1 MTTKTRHETQ
11 TYRLSPTTWLNTCH
25 PQKQIGATMQSKA
38 ATISEYLED
47 LPPDRR
53 SALNALRGL
62 IHRVAPKTA
71 ETMQYGLPAFG
82 DLCALASQKNY
93 MALYVC
99 ESDIVKAHLA
109 QLGKVS
115 CGKGCIRF
123 KRLAD
128 LNLSAVESILRE

>member
-1 MTTKTRHETQ
+1 MT
-11 TYRLSPTTWLNTCH
+11 
-25 PQKQIGATMQSKA
+25 SKA
-38 ATISEYLED
+38 TTISQYLEE

-53 SALNALRGL
+53 AALGELRAL
-62 IHRVAPKTA
+62 IHRVAPKTVEA
-71 ETMQYGLPAFG
+71 MKYGLPSFG
-82 DLCALASQKNY
+82 ELCALASQKNY

-123 KRLAD
+123 KRIAD
-128 LNLSAVESILRE
+128 LNLGVVESLLREILKLRKQGIGPSCR